1 VYCFILADQKHDQAD
16 SLMMTSQSDDYKK
29 QICPCCSYRTL
40 ADRGRFEICSVCFWQ
55 DDGQDDIDADKVNG
69 GPNSSLSL
77 TEARQNYREFGAC
90 ERRLL
95 KYVRPPTAKE
105 RS

>member
-1 VYCFILADQKHDQAD
+1 MFLYFRVIKMVA
-16 SLMMTSQSDDYKK
+16 QSNDHEK
-29 QICPCCSYRTL
+29 QHCPCCNYQTL
-40 ADRGRFEICSVCFWQ
+40 NDRGRFEICSVCFWQ

-95 KYVRPPTAKE
+95 EYVRLPTAKE
-105 RS
+105 KS